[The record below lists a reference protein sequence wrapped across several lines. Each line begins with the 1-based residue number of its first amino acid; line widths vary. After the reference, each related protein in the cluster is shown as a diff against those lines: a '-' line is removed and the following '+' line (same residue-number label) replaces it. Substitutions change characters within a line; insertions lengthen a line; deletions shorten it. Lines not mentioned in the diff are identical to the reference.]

1 MSLKSLPLTQGL
13 AGELFPP
20 GDKSVSHRA
29 VMLGSIAHGVTLAHR
44 WLDAA
49 DTRATLNACRALGI
63 TVDELRQADGSLDL
77 RIHGQGSA
85 ALKSPQHILDLGNS
99 GTGVRLLM
107 GLLAGLPLAC
117 ELSGDHSL
125 CSRPMGR
132 VIDPLRLMGAQI
144 EAENGKLPAR
154 VQGTTLQGI
163 EYNSPIASAQ
173 VKSALLLAGLHAQGR
188 TTVTEPALSRDH
200 TERMLQDFGVDLQ
213 RDGLSVSL
221 SGGAQLQACT
231 FTVPADFSSAAF
243 FLVAGSIIPG
253 SQLVLR
259 NVGLNP
265 TRRGL
270 LDVLLLMG
278 ADIEIVS
285 VSEGA
290 EPRADLHVRAATL
303 KGVDVPTEL
312 VVSMIDEFPILMAA
326 AAVAEGS
333 TRISGAEELRVKESD
348 RLAVMCRGLRSLG
361 VSLEEFPDGAVIHGR
376 PGQIHGGRVDA
387 ADDHRCA
394 MSFAILAACAQGPIE
409 IDGADYIGTSYPAFH
424 SDYTRLG
431 GQLEQG
437 A

>member
-29 VMLGSIAHGVTLAHR
+29 VMLGGIAHGATLARR

-49 DTRATLNACRALGI
+49 DTRATLNACRALGV
-63 TVDELRQADGSLDL
+63 TVEELPQADGSLDL

-85 ALKSPQHILDLGNS
+85 ALKSPGHTLDLGNS

-132 VIDPLRLMGAQI
+132 VIEPLRLMGAQI
-144 EAENGKLPAR
+144 AAENGKLPAR
-154 VQGTTLQGI
+154 VQGTALHGI
-163 EYNSPIASAQ
+163 DYNSPIASAQ

-221 SGGAQLQACT
+221 NGGAQLQACT

-278 ADIEIVS
+278 ADIGIVS

-348 RLAVMCRGLRSLG
+348 RLAVMCRGLRNLG
-361 VSLEEFPDGAVIHGR
+361 VSLEEFPDGAVIHGQA
-376 PGQIHGGRVDA
+376 GQIHGGRVDA

-394 MSFAILAACAQGPIE
+394 MSFAILAACAQGGIE

-424 SDYTRLG
+424 RDYTRLG